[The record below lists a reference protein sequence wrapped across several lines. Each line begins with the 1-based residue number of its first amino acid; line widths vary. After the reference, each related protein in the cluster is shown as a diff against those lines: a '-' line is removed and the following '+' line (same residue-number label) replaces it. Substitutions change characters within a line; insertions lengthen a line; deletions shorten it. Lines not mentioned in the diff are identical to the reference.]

1 MEKIEKT
8 GVKGRLEV
16 ICGSMFSGKTEE
28 LMRRLRRA
36 EYAKQNVLTIKH
48 KIDDRYGHSY
58 IASHDGR
65 ERLAFEIES
74 ERTSFERILDLA
86 NRNIEVVGI
95 DELHFF
101 PNEIVPI
108 ICALV
113 EQGKRV
119 VVAGLDLDFR
129 GEPFGVLPTVLTI
142 ADSVLKLKA
151 ICVKCGREAHHTQ
164 RVINGKPADY
174 DDPIILVGAQEYY
187 EARCRDCFEINKLPS
202 HAEMHTTTLHKAA
215 MMKEGSAS

>member
-1 MEKIEKT
+1 MENTKKT
-8 GVKGRLEV
+8 GSKGSLEV

-65 ERLAFEIES
+65 ERLAFEIEND
-74 ERTSFERILDLA
+74 RTSFARILDLA

-101 PNEIVPI
+101 PKEIVPI
-108 ICALV
+108 ISALV
-113 EQGKRV
+113 DRGKRV
-119 VVAGLDLDFR
+119 MVAGLDTDFR
-129 GEPFGVLPTVLTI
+129 GEPFGVLPTVLAV
-142 ADSVLKLKA
+142 ADYITKLKA
-151 ICVKCGREAHHTQ
+151 ICVKCGKEAYHTQ
-164 RVINGKPADY
+164 RVVNGRPADY
-174 DDPIILVGAQEYY
+174 DDPVILVGAQEYY
-187 EARCRDCFEINKLPS
+187 EARCRDCHEINRAPS
-202 HAEMHTTTLHKAA
+202 YAEMSTTVTHKTA
-215 MMKEGSAS
+215 MLKESV